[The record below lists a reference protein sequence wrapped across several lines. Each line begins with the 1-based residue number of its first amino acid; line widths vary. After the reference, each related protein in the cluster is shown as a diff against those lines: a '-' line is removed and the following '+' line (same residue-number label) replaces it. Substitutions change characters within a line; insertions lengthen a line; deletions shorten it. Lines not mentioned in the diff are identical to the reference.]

1 MLSKMVAE
9 LIADHDSV
17 ALPGVG
23 TFITAIVPASF
34 SDRGFTIHPP
44 YRKLSFVSYD
54 IGDHLLVDL
63 YARNNSMDPQA
74 AKEILAHF
82 MKELKK
88 ALVLRKTVSLPGLG
102 RLRATKDNEFF
113 FVPDENLDI
122 YPEGYGLEPVSLRN
136 TAPEELNGFE
146 AGLSSFSAPFEL
158 EDIDAPESAATEP
171 AEQEPAEPEPEPASE
186 TNPAP
191 EPTLEANPEPVQEPE
206 PTLDPAPESAPEHN
220 QEPEPESEPD
230 NRNGKKRCRRW
241 IWLLAVVLLVVLA
254 FGAFLLLSYVS
265 PDFIDSLLYTPEE
278 LQIVNY

>member
-1 MLSKMVAE
+1 MDMELLSKMVAE

-54 IGDHLLVDL
+54 IGDNLLVDL

-74 AKEILAHF
+74 VKEILAHF
-82 MKELKK
+82 MKELRN

-171 AEQEPAEPEPEPASE
+171 AEPEPEPVSE
-186 TNPAP
+186 PIPAP
-191 EPTLEANPEPVQEPE
+191 EPTLEANPAQEPE
-206 PTLDPAPESAPEHN
+206 PALDPAPESAHEHN
-220 QEPEPESEPD
+220 QEPEPD
-230 NRNGKKRCRRW
+230 NRDGKKRCRRW

-254 FGAFLLLSYVS
+254 FGAFLLLSYVN
-265 PDFIDSLLYTPEE
+265 PELIDSILYTPEE
-278 LQIVNY
+278 LQIINY